1 MITQAVKYN
10 DSTFSFFCLSV
21 YSKHMQFNIGS
32 FILGFMVIADNFG
45 SGAAS
50 YSRYKMVGMVT
61 SVVGLLMMFNLHT
74 IVLDL
79 IGNAF
84 FGGVR
89 R

>member
-1 MITQAVKYN
+1 MQNLISNAIKY
-10 DSTFSFFCLSV
+10 TEVGSV
-21 YSKHMQFNIGS
+21 TVGVRAEPHDWSHARF
-32 FILGFMVIADNFG
+32 
-45 SGAAS
+45 

-74 IVLDL
+74 IILDL

>member
-1 MITQAVKYN
+1 
-10 DSTFSFFCLSV
+10 
-21 YSKHMQFNIGS
+21 MQFNIGS
-32 FILGFMVIADNFG
+32 FILGFMVMVAGLLLARFYKWVADNFG

-50 YSRYKMVGMVT
+50 YSRCKMVGMVT

-74 IVLDL
+74 IILDL